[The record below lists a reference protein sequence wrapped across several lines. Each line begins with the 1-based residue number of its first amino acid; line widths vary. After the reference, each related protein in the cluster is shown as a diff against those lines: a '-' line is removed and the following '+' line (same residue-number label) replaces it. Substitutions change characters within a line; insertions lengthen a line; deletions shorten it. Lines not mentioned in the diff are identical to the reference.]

1 LKNKGTVFL
10 LCSAAIWGFAL
21 IAQKEGMTHLGAF
34 SFTSIRCLLGG
45 ISMLPLVWF
54 LGRKSAASGNGGT
67 GSEAGFVTAS
77 EKLSWKAALQCGF
90 FLTCLMLLQQFGLPH
105 TSVGKAAFIT
115 ALYIPITPILER
127 LTGKKV
133 SKYVWIS
140 AGIALVGM
148 YLLCFTGGLNGF
160 NFGDACMLVAAFAAS
175 LQMLAV
181 DKWVK
186 QVDAVKLSCYQFIV
200 TGLLCLPLALLF
212 DTITWEAVRATAV
225 PILYAGLCSCGL
237 GYTFQVV
244 GQKYTS
250 AGKTAILLSTETVFS
265 LFAGMLFYHEVMSLI
280 EYIGCGVMFLA
291 VLLSQKG
298 E

>member
-1 LKNKGTVFL
+1 MKKKGTVFL
-10 LCSAAIWGFAL
+10 IVAAAIWGFAL

-54 LGRKSAASGNGGT
+54 LTKKSAGGRV
-67 GSEAGFVTAS
+67 SAS
-77 EKLSWKAALQCGF
+77 EKLSWKAAFQCGF

-148 YLLCFTGGLNGF
+148 YLLCFTGGLSGF
-160 NFGDACMLVAAFAAS
+160 NIGDIFMLGAAFAAS

-186 QVDAVKLSCYQFIV
+186 QVDAVKLSCYQFLV
-200 TGLLCLPLALLF
+200 VGLICLPLALIF
-212 DTITWEAVRATAV
+212 EPFTWEAIRATAL

-250 AGKTAILLSTETVFS
+250 AGRTAILLSTETVFS
-265 LFAGMLFYHEVMSLI
+265 LIAGMLFYQEIMSVI
-280 EYIGCGVMFLA
+280 EYIGCGVMFFA
-291 VLLSQKG
+291 VLLSQK
-298 E
+298 EE

>member
-1 LKNKGTVFL
+1 M
-10 LCSAAIWGFAL
+10 A
-21 IAQKEGMTHLGAF
+21 
-34 SFTSIRCLLGG
+34 
-45 ISMLPLVWF
+45 
-54 LGRKSAASGNGGT
+54 
-67 GSEAGFVTAS
+67 AS
-77 EKLSWKAALQCGF
+77 EKLSWKAAFQCGF

-127 LTGKKV
+127 LTGKRV

-148 YLLCFTGGLNGF
+148 YLLCFTGGLKGF
-160 NFGDACMLVAAFAAS
+160 NLGDACMLGAAFAAS

-212 DTITWEAVRATAV
+212 DPFTWEAIRATAM

>member
-1 LKNKGTVFL
+1 MKNKGTIFL
-10 LCSAAIWGFAL
+10 LIAAAIWGFAL
-21 IAQKEGMTHLGAF
+21 IAQKEGMAHLGAF

-45 ISMLPLVWF
+45 ISMLPLVYV
-54 LGRKSAASGNGGT
+54 LSRKSAAAA
-67 GSEAGFVTAS
+67 GSDSAAVQPS
-77 EKLSWKAALQCGF
+77 EKLSWKAAFQCGF

-115 ALYIPITPILER
+115 ALYIPITPMLER
-127 LTGKKV
+127 FTGKKV

-148 YLLCFTGGLNGF
+148 YLLCFTDGLSGF
-160 NFGDACMLVAAFAAS
+160 NFGDACMLGAAFAAS

-200 TGLLCLPLALLF
+200 VGLLCLPLALLLE
-212 DTITWEAVRATAV
+212 TITWEAIQATAM
-225 PILYAGLCSCGL
+225 PILYAGLCSCGF

-244 GQKYTS
+244 GQKYTT
-250 AGKTAILLSTETVFS
+250 AGRTAILLSMETVFS
-265 LFAGMLFYHEVMSLI
+265 LIAGMIFYQEFMSAV
-280 EYIGCGVMFLA
+280 EYAGCAVMFLA
-291 VLLSQKG
+291 VILSQKG

>member
-1 LKNKGTVFL
+1 MKKKGTVFL
-10 LCSAAIWGFAL
+10 IVAAAIWGFAL

-45 ISMLPLVWF
+45 VSMLPLVWF
-54 LGRKSAASGNGGT
+54 LSRKSADGT
-67 GSEAGFVTAS
+67 VSAS
-77 EKLSWKAALQCGF
+77 EKLSWKAAFQCGF

-148 YLLCFTGGLNGF
+148 YLLCFTGGLSGF
-160 NFGDACMLVAAFAAS
+160 NIGDIFMLGAAFAAS

-186 QVDAVKLSCYQFIV
+186 QVDAVKLSCYQFLV
-200 TGLLCLPLALLF
+200 VGLICLPLALIF
-212 DTITWEAVRATAV
+212 EPFTWEAIRATAM

-250 AGKTAILLSTETVFS
+250 AGRTAILLSTETVFS
-265 LFAGMLFYHEVMSLI
+265 LIAGMLFYQEIMSVI

-291 VLLSQKG
+291 VLLSQK
-298 E
+298 EE

>member
-1 LKNKGTVFL
+1 MKNKGTVFL
-10 LCSAAIWGFAL
+10 LIAAAIWGFAL
-21 IAQKEGMTHLGAF
+21 IAQKEGMAHLGAF
-34 SFTSIRCLLGG
+34 SFTAIRCLLGG
-45 ISMLPLVWF
+45 ISMLPLVYV
-54 LGRKSAASGNGGT
+54 LGKKSSSSVSGSN
-67 GSEAGFVTAS
+67 EAGQAS

-90 FLTCLMLLQQFGLPH
+90 FLTCLMLLQQFGLPY

-133 SKYVWIS
+133 SRYVWIS

-148 YLLCFTGGLNGF
+148 YLLCFTGGLEGF
-160 NFGDACMLVAAFAAS
+160 NVGDACMLGAAFAAS

-186 QVDAVKLSCYQFIV
+186 QVDPVKLSSYQFIV
-200 TGLLCLPLALLF
+200 TGLICLPLALIF
-212 DTITWEAVRATAV
+212 ETITWEAIEATAV
-225 PILYAGLCSCGL
+225 PILYAALCSCGL
-237 GYTFQVV
+237 GYTFQVI

-250 AGKTAILLSTETVFS
+250 AGRTAILLSMETVFS
-265 LFAGMLFYHEVMSLI
+265 LFAGMLFYQEVMSLI
-280 EYIGCGVMFLA
+280 EYVGCGVMFLA

>member
-1 LKNKGTVFL
+1 MKNKGTIFL
-10 LCSAAIWGFAL
+10 LIAAAIWGFAL
-21 IAQKEGMTHLGAF
+21 IAQKAGMDHLGAF

-45 ISMLPLVWF
+45 ISMLPLVYV
-54 LGRKSAASGNGGT
+54 LTKKSAASADG
-67 GSEAGFVTAS
+67 ADQVS

-90 FLTCLMLLQQFGLPH
+90 FLTCLMLLQQFGLPY

-115 ALYIPITPILER
+115 ALYIPITPMLER

-140 AGIALVGM
+140 AGVALVGM
-148 YLLCFTGGLNGF
+148 YLLCFTGGLEGF
-160 NFGDACMLVAAFAAS
+160 NFGDACMLGAAFAAS

-186 QVDAVKLSCYQFIV
+186 QVDPVKLSSYQFIV
-200 TGLLCLPLALLF
+200 TGLICLPFALIF
-212 DTITWEAVRATAV
+212 ETVTWEAIQATAI
-225 PILYAGLCSCGL
+225 PILYAALCSCGL

-244 GQKYTS
+244 GQKYTT
-250 AGKTAILLSTETVFS
+250 AGRTAILLSMETVFS
-265 LFAGMLFYHEVMSLI
+265 LFAGMIFYQEVMSVI
-280 EYIGCGVMFLA
+280 EYAGCAVMFLA

-298 E
+298 DGAAA

>member
-1 LKNKGTVFL
+1 MKNKGTVFL
-10 LCSAAIWGFAL
+10 LIAAAIWGFAL
-21 IAQKEGMTHLGAF
+21 IAQKEGMAHLGAF

-45 ISMLPLVWF
+45 ISMLPLVYV
-54 LGRKSAASGNGGT
+54 LGKKSSSSVSGSN
-67 GSEAGFVTAS
+67 EAGQAS

-133 SKYVWIS
+133 SRYVWIS

-148 YLLCFTGGLNGF
+148 YLLCFTGGLEGF
-160 NFGDACMLVAAFAAS
+160 NVGDACMLGAAFAAS

-186 QVDAVKLSCYQFIV
+186 QVDPVKLSSYQFIV
-200 TGLLCLPLALLF
+200 TGLICLPLALIF
-212 DTITWEAVRATAV
+212 ETITWEAIEATAV
-225 PILYAGLCSCGL
+225 PILYAALCSCGL
-237 GYTFQVV
+237 GYTFQVI

-250 AGKTAILLSTETVFS
+250 AGRTAILLSMETVFS
-265 LFAGMLFYHEVMSLI
+265 LFAGMLFYQEVMSLI
-280 EYIGCGVMFLA
+280 EYVGCGVMFLA